1 MIEKQY
7 KFAFVILHYLTY
19 EDTCNCVDSIEDHC
33 KKFNYDIIIVD
44 NGSNNTSGEKLVDKY
59 KNNSKIK
66 IIISKENIGFAK
78 GNNLGFEYAKTNLN
92 PDFIILAN
100 NDTMLI
106 NDYFCS
112 EIIKEYNI
120 SNFAV
125 LGPKIILKDNTIN
138 PIIYPN
144 LEVAILKRQLK
155 RYKMSLKCDKNIL
168 LYFLKRIYQHTKKIL
183 KFNKSKVNLEIS
195 TKNDVN
201 IWHKNL
207 LLHGCFL
214 IFSQKYIQKFN
225 GLNNKTF
232 LYREEELLYKR
243 LQDNKMLS
251 IYNPNVIIKHNEDSA
266 TNALNKT
273 NRKKS
278 IFVNENRIKSTII
291 LIDEIE
297 GENNGK

>member
-44 NGSNNTSGEKLVDKY
+44 NGSNNTSGEKLLDKY

-155 RYKMSLKCDKNIL
+155 N
-168 LYFLKRIYQHTKKIL
+168 
-183 KFNKSKVNLEIS
+183 
-195 TKNDVN
+195 
-201 IWHKNL
+201 
-207 LLHGCFL
+207 
-214 IFSQKYIQKFN
+214 
-225 GLNNKTF
+225 
-232 LYREEELLYKR
+232 
-243 LQDNKMLS
+243 
-251 IYNPNVIIKHNEDSA
+251 
-266 TNALNKT
+266 
-273 NRKKS
+273 
-278 IFVNENRIKSTII
+278 
-291 LIDEIE
+291 
-297 GENNGK
+297 